1 MTRAAIYARKS
12 TDDSD
17 RNAEARSTQRQ
28 IDSATA
34 YAATKGWTVDPRYI
48 FVDENTSG
56 AEWKQRPGFNALLAA
71 LDPRPPFRVVIVSEL
86 SRIGRDTVRTPA
98 AVMRIEEA
106 GVEIRSYL
114 SDAPIS
120 LADAHFSEIVESC
133 GLRLNKKKTLP
144 VAGPNEK
151 HQALGVVMNSSDRE
165 IDAPRAYRA
174 AELGAGPRGP

>member
-1 MTRAAIYARKS
+1 MIAAIYARKS

-17 RNAEARSTQRQ
+17 RNAEARSTRRQ
-28 IDSATA
+28 IESATT
-34 YAATKGWTVDPRYI
+34 YARAKGWTIDERFI

-56 AEWKQRPGFNALLAA
+56 AEWKHRPGWNALLAA
-71 LDPRPPFRVVIVSEL
+71 LDPCPPFGVVIVSEL

-120 LADAHFSEIVESC
+120 CPKALPLWGPPAASKITWSRDSLIMSMTAS
-133 GLRLNKKKTLP
+133 LR
-144 VAGPNEK
+144 
-151 HQALGVVMNSSDRE
+151 RC
-165 IDAPRAYRA
+165 
-174 AELGAGPRGP
+174 